1 MLGTFKTYCQLL
13 GEVTDS
19 RNNREALI
27 KAYALRD
34 ERQAGELIKQW
45 NKYEK
50 LIDPSQEYGFA
61 RSVKNLNPRDIFAWS
76 RSEKFMNDGQP
87 DPNNARANLLSMLE
101 LLKRVEKQRETQKQE
116 QNDYEVVFKSAMVT
130 AYIPRS
136 EGASCKL
143 GAGTKWCTAATK
155 SRNMFNDYTKNRDVV
170 LYYIFT
176 KHDGKFAVAQYTKLK
191 QLEVYDEEDNPMN
204 VSDLESILKDHGVS
218 LDQIVKIPS
227 MTDQLRALSDS
238 YIQSTKTIRPDV
250 PLDKWASEEKLDELM
265 QTVEQLASDSPE
277 EFQQSRR
284 ETNLPDTALLSVEP
298 LTRQALLFFLDKQ
311 LNPPGSMP
319 ESNKQFQHLFLDM
332 VVDYIDLRI
341 RDQGEPTSKEHIL
354 YNFFDEETSHM
365 LYMYSKRWM
374 NGDWRELHDLSL
386 NLVMEFPESAVE
398 DNFTK
403 LLVRIVMREKGG
415 RFPELEHQLK
425 QHIKHM
431 NKQGWTD
438 HTARVL
444 RFSDYYNRLASDGQN
459 ELKKILPTLSNFVG
473 NDLSHT
479 R

>member
-1 MLGTFKTYCQLL
+1 MIGNFKRYCELL

-50 LIDPSQEYGFA
+50 LIDPNQEYGFA

-87 DPNNARANLLSMLE
+87 APKDARANLLSMLE
-101 LLKRVEKQRETQKQE
+101 NLKRVEKQREQQKQE
-116 QNDYEVVFKSAMVT
+116 QDNYEVVFKSPMVT

-155 SRNMFNDYTKNRDVV
+155 SQNMFNDYTKNKDVV

-176 KHDGKFAVAQYTKLK
+176 KHDGKFAVAQYTKLN
-191 QLEVYDEEDNPMN
+191 QLEVYDEEDNNMN
-204 VSDLESILKDHGVS
+204 VSDLESILKDHGTS
-218 LDQIVKIPS
+218 LGQIVPIP
-227 MTDQLRALSDS
+227 TIADQLEALSDS
-238 YIQSTKTIRPDV
+238 YVRSTNTQRSDV
-250 PLDKWASEEKLDELM
+250 PLDKWASQEKLDELL
-265 QTVEQLASDSPE
+265 QTARELATSKPQ
-277 EFQQSRR
+277 EFQSARA
-284 ETNLPDTALLSVEP
+284 ETGLPDTTLLMGEAVS
-298 LTRQALLFFLDKQ
+298 RRAIDFFFNKQ

-319 ESNKQFQHLFLDM
+319 DTNKRFQQLFLDS
-332 VVDYIDLRI
+332 VVDYTDLRI
-341 RDQGEPTSKEHIL
+341 RSQGSTGKLHHTM
-354 YNFFDEETSHM
+354 YDYFDEDSMHL

-374 NGDWRELHDLSL
+374 NGDWKELHGLAVDLVLETPST
-386 NLVMEFPESAVE
+386 AIE

-403 LLVRIVMREKGG
+403 HLIRMIMREKGG
-415 RFPELEHQLK
+415 RFPELEQQLK
-425 QHIKHM
+425 LYIDQESKR
-431 NKQGWTD
+431 GWND
-438 HTARVL
+438 NNARVL
-444 RFSDYYNRLASDGQN
+444 RFSDFYNRLALPSG
-459 ELKKILPTLSNFVG
+459 EKILPTLSNFVG
-473 NDLSHT
+473 KEHL
-479 R
+479 